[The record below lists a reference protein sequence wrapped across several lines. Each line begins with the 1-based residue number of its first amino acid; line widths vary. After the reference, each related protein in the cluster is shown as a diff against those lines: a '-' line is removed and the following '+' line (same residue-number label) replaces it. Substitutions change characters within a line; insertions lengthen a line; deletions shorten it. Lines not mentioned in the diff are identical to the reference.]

1 MGTARG
7 AERASAR
14 RRGPLGSE
22 RGESSG
28 GGPDANLGAAVQD
41 GRVGESRGTV
51 ELAVTLVAGSDPV
64 RGSVR
69 LGGGHRREF
78 WGWLELAEIVQEV
91 AEGGR
96 GAKDD
101 QGELDPS
108 EGAPTRL

>member
-1 MGTARG
+1 ERGGGRSRSGGHNEGARNVSGGAAVVSVHMGTARG

-78 WGWLELAEIVQEV
+78 WGWL
-91 AEGGR
+91 
-96 GAKDD
+96 
-101 QGELDPS
+101 
-108 EGAPTRL
+108 